1 VSALSDFRAAVVTQ
15 VATISGYG
23 AAPGGDPEQIPEHWA
38 AGFILDTPSWTAS
51 GDRNVVVASGTM
63 TISLWY
69 RLDQLSNEQGDWMS
83 AWEAVRA
90 KLESASWAVSGSATI
105 VVTGSASR
113 VVGDRFVGELSAD
126 WTLTYSRS

>member
-1 VSALSDFRAAVVTQ
+1 MSALSDFRAAVLTQ
-15 VATISGYG
+15 VATVSGY
-23 AAPGGDPEQIPEHWA
+23 AEAPCGDPEQIPEHWA
-38 AGFILDTPSWTAS
+38 AGFIVDTPAWTS
-51 GDRNVVVASGTM
+51 GGDRNVVVAAGSM

-69 RLDQLSNEQGDWMS
+69 RRDQLAFEQGDWMS

-90 KLESASWAVSGSATI
+90 KLEAAAWTVSGSATV

-113 VVGDRFVGELSAD
+113 VVADRFVGELSAD

>member
-15 VATISGYG
+15 VATITNY
-23 AAPGGDPEQIPEHWA
+23 AEAPGGDPEQIPEHWA
-38 AGFILDTPSWTAS
+38 AGFVVDMPSWTPG
-51 GDRNVVVASGTM
+51 GDRNVVVASGAM
-63 TISLWY
+63 TVSLWY
-69 RLDQLSNEQGDWMS
+69 RRDQLANEQGDWMS

-113 VVGDRFVGELSAD
+113 VVADRFVGELSAD
-126 WTLTYSRS
+126 WTITYSRS